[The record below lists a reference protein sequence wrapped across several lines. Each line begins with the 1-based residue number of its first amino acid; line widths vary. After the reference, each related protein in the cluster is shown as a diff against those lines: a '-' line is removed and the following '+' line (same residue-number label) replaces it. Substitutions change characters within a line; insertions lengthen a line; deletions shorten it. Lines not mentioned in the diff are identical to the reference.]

1 MKKLFLTVAA
11 AMVATSAFSAKWA
24 VVGAYTTP
32 NWNFEASTVLEG
44 TGDELTCEIE
54 NLTPDFKIVDI
65 ENNNWDTQY
74 GSSTPLVIGQ
84 PLELTGKTG
93 SGDPANITFANNV
106 QVAKNAKVTFNEA
119 AKTLLVESSD
129 LVIAFPDLYVTGSFC
144 GWTTPGEN
152 AEYLAKHTDDGIY
165 TVTFDLGDAAVQKE
179 FKLAGRG
186 WSNEI
191 AGGVEITA
199 DAAATVTKGGSNLKT
214 NLSGI
219 QTLTFN
225 INTMKMTFG
234 DPSLVYD
241 ATVIRKWAV
250 VGAYS
255 DPSWNFEASTI
266 LEGEGDVLT
275 CEIANLTSDFKIVD
289 IQNNNWDTQYG
300 SSTALVVGQPLELTG
315 KEGNNEPSNIRFANN
330 VQVAKNAKVT
340 LTVSTMTLLV
350 ESADLVVAL
359 PELYATGSFCG
370 WTAPGENADL
380 LAKHT
385 EEGIYSVTVDLGDAE
400 KTEFKLAGPGWT
412 NEIAGG
418 VEVTADAA
426 ADVTLGGGNLYTTL
440 TGSQTLTFNINTMKM
455 TFGDPTLV
463 SGGSMV
469 NEIGTTSAAVEYYN
483 LNGVRVSNP
492 ANGLYIVKQ
501 GNKVSKMVIR

>member
-1 MKKLFLTVAA
+1 MKKLFLTVAV
-11 AMVATSAFSAKWA
+11 AMMATTAFSAKWA
-24 VVGAYTTP
+24 VVGAYTNP

-44 TGDELTCEIE
+44 SGNELTCEIA

-65 ENNNWDTQY
+65 ENNNWDNQY

-84 PLELTGKTG
+84 PLELTGKNGG
-93 SGDPANITFANNV
+93 SDPSNITFANNV
-106 QVAKNAKVTFNEA
+106 QVAKNAKVTFNES

-144 GWTTPGEN
+144 GWTTPGDN

-165 TVTFDLGDAAVQKE
+165 TVTFDLGDAAQTE

-191 AGGVEITA
+191 AGGTDITA
-199 DAAATVTKGGSNLKT
+199 DAAASVTKGGSNLKT
-214 NLSGI
+214 TLTGT

-234 DPSLVYD
+234 DPSLVMD
-241 ATVIRKWAV
+241 ATVVRKWAV

-300 SSTALVVGQPLELTG
+300 AYSPLVVGQPIELTG
-315 KEGNNEPSNIRFANN
+315 KEGNNEPGNIRFANN

-340 LTVSTMTLLV
+340 FTVSTKTLLV
-350 ESADLVVAL
+350 ESSDLVVAL
-359 PELYATGSFCG
+359 PELYATGSFCN

-385 EEGIYSVTVDLGDAE
+385 EAGIYSVTIDLGDAE

-418 VEVTADAA
+418 VEVTANGA

-455 TFGDPTLV
+455 TFGDPSLV
-463 SGGSMV
+463 SEGSMV
-469 NEIGTTSAAVEYYN
+469 DGIETSSAAVEYYN

-492 ANGLYIVKQ
+492 SNGLYIVKQ
-501 GNKVSKMVIR
+501 GKKVSKMIVH

>member
-1 MKKLFLTVAA
+1 MKKLFLTVAV
-11 AMVATSAFSAKWA
+11 AMMATTAFSAKWA
-24 VVGAYTTP
+24 VVGAYTNP

-44 TGDELTCEIE
+44 SGNELTCEIA

-65 ENNNWDTQY
+65 ENNNWDNQY

-84 PLELTGKTG
+84 PLELTGKNGG
-93 SGDPANITFANNV
+93 SDPSNITFANNV
-106 QVAKNAKVTFNEA
+106 QVAKNAKVTFNES

-144 GWTTPGEN
+144 GWTTPGDN
-152 AEYLAKHTDDGIY
+152 AEYLAKHTDEGIY
-165 TVTFDLGDAAVQKE
+165 TVTFDLGDAAQTE

-191 AGGVEITA
+191 AGGADITA
-199 DAAATVTKGGSNLKT
+199 DAAASVTKGGSNLKT
-214 NLSGI
+214 TLTGT

-234 DPSLVYD
+234 DPSLVMD
-241 ATVIRKWAV
+241 ATVVRKWAV

-300 SSTALVVGQPLELTG
+300 AYSPLVVGQPIELTG
-315 KEGNNEPSNIRFANN
+315 KEGNNEPGNIRFANN

-340 LTVSTMTLLV
+340 FTVSTKTLLV
-350 ESADLVVAL
+350 ESSDLVVAL
-359 PELYATGSFCG
+359 PELYATGSFCN

-385 EEGIYSVTVDLGDAE
+385 EAGIYSVTIDLGDAE

-418 VEVTADAA
+418 VEVTANGA

-455 TFGDPTLV
+455 TFGDPSLV
-463 SGGSMV
+463 SEGSMV
-469 NEIGTTSAAVEYYN
+469 DGIETSSAAVEYYN

-492 ANGLYIVKQ
+492 SNGLYIVKQ
-501 GNKVSKMVIR
+501 GKKVSKMIVH

>member
-1 MKKLFLTVAA
+1 MKKFFLTAAVA
-11 AMVATSAFSAKWA
+11 MMATSAFSAKWA

-44 TGDELTCEIE
+44 SGDEFTCEIE

-84 PLELTGKTG
+84 PLELTGRNG
-93 SGDPANITFANNV
+93 GNDPSNITFANNV
-106 QVAKNAKVTFNEA
+106 QVAKNAKVTFNES

-129 LVIAFPDLYVTGSFC
+129 LVISFPDLYVTGSFC
-144 GWTTPGEN
+144 GWTTPGDN

-165 TVTFDLGDAAVQKE
+165 TVTFDLGEAAVQKE

-199 DAAATVTKGGSNLKT
+199 DAAATVTRGGSNLKT

-234 DPSLVYD
+234 DPSLVND
-241 ATVIRKWAV
+241 ATVVRKWAV

-255 DPSWNFEASTI
+255 DPSWNFEASTV
-266 LEGEGDVLT
+266 LEGEGDVLA
-275 CEIANLTSDFKIVD
+275 CEITDLTSDFKIVD

-300 SSTALVVGQPLELTG
+300 SSTPLVVGQSLELTG
-315 KEGNNEPSNIRFANN
+315 KEGGNEPSNIRFANN

-370 WTAPGENADL
+370 WTAPGDNADL

-385 EEGIYSVTVDLGDAE
+385 EEGIYSVTIDLGDAE
-400 KTEFKLAGPGWT
+400 KTEFKLAGQGWT

-418 VEVTADAA
+418 VEVTAAAA
-426 ADVTLGGGNLYTTL
+426 ADVTLGGANLFTTL

-455 TFGDPTLV
+455 TFGDPALV
-463 SGGSMV
+463 SGNSMV
-469 NEIGTTSAAVEYYN
+469 NEIETASAVVEYYN
-483 LNGVRVSNP
+483 INGVRVSNP
-492 ANGLYIVKQ
+492 ANGLYLVKQ